1 MAKAKKTKDDTKKKK
16 DGKIKDENVKEG
28 INGKKIKD
36 NGMAVPKYIIPFY
49 TKERWQ
55 NWIDQVKEINFK
67 IDDQD
72 KSAIFVYMTDDIVL
86 SCLKLIAKYDKGLLQ
101 KEDAN
106 KYLSEIKEIVLKKID
121 PISEDTDAMLEST
134 QFSLMGVFASCECYV
149 DNKFERTKSFGKLI
163 DSAIQAENDN
173 NMGVALGHIAAI
185 GANIIAG
192 EKLGDNDID
201 KITSEGPVAE
211 WLDGIDSI
219 SVAMIGDTSYRD
231 DEPDSG
237 D

>member
-1 MAKAKKTKDDTKKKK
+1 MPKAKKIKTNDTKKKK
-16 DGKIKDENVKEG
+16 DTNTKEDS
-28 INGKKIKD
+28 I
-36 NGMAVPKYIIPFY
+36 PKYIIPFY

-55 NWIDQVKEINFK
+55 NWIDQVKESNFK

-72 KSAIFVYMTDDIVL
+72 KSAVFVYMTDDVIL
-86 SCLKLIAKYDKGLLQ
+86 ACLKLISKYDKNLLQ
-101 KEDAN
+101 KDDVS

-121 PISEDTDAMLEST
+121 PINDDADMMLEST
-134 QFSLMGVFASCECYV
+134 QLSLIGVFASCECYI
-149 DNKFERTKSFGKLI
+149 NNTFEKTKSFDKLI
-163 DSAIQAENDN
+163 KNAIQAEEKDDMGTALDN
-173 NMGVALGHIAAI
+173 VATI
-185 GANIIAG
+185 GANILAG
-192 EKLGDNDID
+192 EKLKDSDID
-201 KITSEGPVAE
+201 NISSEGLVAE